1 MRELLGPVRSKVY
14 RGLGAADVVVGG
26 EQIERAERILQV
38 TYREDSVPAQ
48 LRASEVDMEAFTT
61 WLGHR
66 KDTAFA
72 HYYAAYRSMDPRIEQ
87 AFNTLLMHFFLVGLV
102 AGRDERVGI
111 E

>member
-1 MRELLGPVRSKVY
+1 MVT
-14 RGLGAADVVVGG
+14 G
-26 EQIERAERILQV
+26 ESIERAERILQV
-38 TYREDSVPAQ
+38 TYREGTVPGQ
-48 LRASEVDMEAFTT
+48 LMAMEVDQEAFNI

-66 KDTAFA
+66 KQSAFK
-72 HYYAAYRSMDPRIEQ
+72 HYWAAYKSTDPRIEQ

>member
-1 MRELLGPVRSKVY
+1 MVGP
-14 RGLGAADVVVGG
+14 

-38 TYREDSVPAQ
+38 TYQENDAPAQ
-48 LRASEVDMEAFTT
+48 LRQMEVEIEAFNT
-61 WLGHR
+61 WLDHR
-66 KDTAFA
+66 KGSAMK
-72 HYYAAYRSMDPRIEQ
+72 HYYRAYKNTDPRIES